1 MFRQEA
7 VFIIPSFIII
17 AVKEKNK
24 PIGNAEIEP
33 YNAEKNV
40 RF

>member
-1 MFRQEA
+1 MLRQKVA
-7 VFIIPSFIII
+7 FNIPSFIII

-33 YNAEKNV
+33 YNAEKIL

>member
-1 MFRQEA
+1 MFRQEVA
-7 VFIIPSFIII
+7 FFMPSFIII

-33 YNAEKNV
+33 YNAEKIL

>member
-1 MFRQEA
+1 MFRQEVA
-7 VFIIPSFIII
+7 FFIPSFIII
-17 AVKEKNK
+17 AVEKKIK

-33 YNAEKNV
+33 YNAEKIL